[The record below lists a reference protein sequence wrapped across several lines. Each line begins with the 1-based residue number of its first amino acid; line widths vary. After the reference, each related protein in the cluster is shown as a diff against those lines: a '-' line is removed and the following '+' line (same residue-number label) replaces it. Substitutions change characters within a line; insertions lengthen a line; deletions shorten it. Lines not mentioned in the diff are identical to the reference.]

1 MASISV
7 SSDLKKLKKSLTRIQ
22 KKQVPFALA
31 GAINDLAFKARP
43 AEQNVIRQ
51 MIDRPTP
58 FTQKGILIEKAN
70 KRTLKARVK
79 ITPVRWKY
87 LQKIVNGGTSRR
99 ASGSHAISVNQGL
112 NNKYGNL
119 PRNKSR
125 SLAKRKN
132 HFKATINGRY
142 GIWKREAGK
151 GNRAISLQIVHKK
164 STNVPR
170 SYRPWVAT
178 QRIVKSN
185 FNSAFNKRMAL
196 ALRTAF

>member
-7 SSDLKKLKKSLTRIQ
+7 SGDLKKCKKALTRIQ
-22 KKQVPFALA
+22 KKQVPFALSNT
-31 GAINDLAFKARP
+31 INDLAFKSKP
-43 AEQNVIRQ
+43 AEQNVMRQ

-58 FTQKGILIEKAN
+58 FTQKGIFVEKSN

-87 LQKIVNGGTSRR
+87 LQKIVNGGTSTR
-99 ASGSHAISVNQGL
+99 AGGSHAIAVNEVL
-112 NNKYGNL
+112 SNKYGNL

-125 SLAKRKN
+125 TLAKRKN
-132 HFKATINGRY
+132 HFKATINGRS
-142 GIWKREAGK
+142 GIWKREGGK
-151 GNRAISLQIVHKK
+151 RSRAISLQIVHKK
-164 STNVPR
+164 TINVRR
-170 SYRPWVAT
+170 SYKPWVAT

-185 FNSAFNKRMAL
+185 FSSAFNKSMTG

>member
-7 SSDLKKLKKSLTRIQ
+7 SGDLKKLKKSLNRIQ
-22 KKQVPFALA
+22 KKQIPFALS
-31 GAINDLAFKARP
+31 GAINDLAFKSRP
-43 AEQNVIRQ
+43 AEQNVMRQ

-58 FTQKGILIEKAN
+58 FTQKGILVEKAN

-87 LQKIVNGGTSRR
+87 LKKIVNGGTSTR
-99 ASGSHAISVNQGL
+99 ASGSHAIAVNQSL
-112 NNKYGNL
+112 SNKYGNL

-125 SLAKRKN
+125 SLSKRKN
-132 HFKATINGRY
+132 HFKATINGRS
-142 GIWKREAGK
+142 GIWKRGLGK
-151 GNRAISLQIVHKK
+151 RSRSLSLQIVHKK

-178 QRIVKSN
+178 ARIVKTN
-185 FNSAFNKRMAL
+185 FRSTFDKRMKFAL
-196 ALRTAF
+196 STAR